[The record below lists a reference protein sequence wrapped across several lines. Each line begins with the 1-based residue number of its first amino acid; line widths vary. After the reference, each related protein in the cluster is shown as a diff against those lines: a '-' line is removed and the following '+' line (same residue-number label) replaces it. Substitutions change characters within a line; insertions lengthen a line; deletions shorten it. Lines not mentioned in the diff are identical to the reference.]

1 MTDNTFAYQNLAWII
16 DESDY
21 GLFPLIASF
30 RMQNEVFGH
39 FANADSIAVYN
50 CGEQDD
56 RKYDFFALSRWIDA
70 NPGKGA
76 YFVRNFQLLF
86 VEQTDAPNNLFRFN
100 LSRDALL
107 QLRKNIV
114 FCVDRATDDLL
125 DRRAVDFYSC
135 IKMKAEFEDDLPEK
149 SDVPAGYD
157 SGLEIGTDIPI
168 DFTESRGK
176 LLGRAIAFTHQA
188 DDMEAEGKYREAM
201 NLLSAA
207 LAIREKL
214 LGEDAPDTADT
225 YRQMARVYRKLG
237 DYGRALVN
245 AEQALAVHESTLSKD
260 NLVTA
265 ESREAL
271 ANVYQAM
278 GKYGKALEYY
288 HKTLAIRE
296 KVLGTE
302 HPDTATTYNNIA
314 MVYQAMGKY
323 GKALEYFNKALAIR
337 EKVLGTEHPDTAT
350 TYNNIAGVYRAM
362 GEYGRALEYY
372 NKALAISEKV
382 LGTEHPSTATTYF
395 NLAVLYDEMQDIS
408 KAREYA
414 SKALDVFANRL
425 GSDHPYTVSTRKFM
439 TYLTDKS
446 DGGGDSSGDKL

>member
-21 GLFPLIASF
+21 GLFLLIASF

-39 FANADSIAVYN
+39 FANADSIAVYD
-50 CGEQDD
+50 CGEQPD
-56 RKYDFFALSRWIDA
+56 RKYDFFALNRWIDA

-225 YRQMARVYRKLG
+225 YRQIARVYRKLG
-237 DYGRALVN
+237 DYGRALEN

-271 ANVYQAM
+271 AGVYRSM
-278 GKYGKALEYY
+278 GEYGRALDYY
-288 HKTLAIRE
+288 S
-296 KVLGTE
+296 
-302 HPDTATTYNNIA
+302 
-314 MVYQAMGKY
+314 
-323 GKALEYFNKALAIR
+323 KALAIR
-337 EKVLGTEHPDTAT
+337 EKVLGTEHPDTAV
-350 TYNNIAGVYRAM
+350 TYNNI
-362 GEYGRALEYY
+362 
-372 NKALAISEKV
+372 
-382 LGTEHPSTATTYF
+382 
-395 NLAVLYDEMQDIS
+395 AVLYDEMQDIS

-439 TYLTDKS
+439 TYLTDMS